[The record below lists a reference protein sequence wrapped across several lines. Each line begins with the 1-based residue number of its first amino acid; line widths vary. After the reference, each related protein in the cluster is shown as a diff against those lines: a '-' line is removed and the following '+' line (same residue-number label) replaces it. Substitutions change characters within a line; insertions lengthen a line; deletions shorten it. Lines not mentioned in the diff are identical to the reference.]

1 MEVSEEP
8 ASFGPEVDSG
18 TGSDESK
25 TPPPRPPPP
34 QLFPDPIPNA
44 DEIISELIDNEQGE
58 EEEVPRI
65 STQQNPKLY
74 RLIQMSNEDSFDM
87 DDADPNLFLN
97 RHPDFQQ
104 QNREFVQQKSSS
116 FWWDIDDQLNQNDVL
131 IDPFPSTISTTV
143 YTAGISFLLVCIFF
157 FSKIKEKISYNF

>member
-1 MEVSEEP
+1 MSTVIEVSEEP
-8 ASFGPEVDSG
+8 FEPS
-18 TGSDESK
+18 SDESK

-44 DEIISELIDNEQGE
+44 EISELIQTTDEQENEE
-58 EEEVPRI
+58 TPPDVRI
-65 STQQNPKLY
+65 SQQNPKLY

-87 DDADPNLFLN
+87 DDADPNLFSN

-143 YTAGISFLLVCIFF
+143 YTAGISFILVCIFF
-157 FSKIKEKISYNF
+157 LQK

>member
-1 MEVSEEP
+1 MSTVIEVSEEP
-8 ASFGPEVDSG
+8 FEPS
-18 TGSDESK
+18 SDEGK

-104 QNREFVQQKSSS
+104 QSREFVQQKSSS

-157 FSKIKEKISYNF
+157 FFAKIKEKISYNFLT